1 MRNIIDIKLTS
12 IFSPICQTLLN
23 ETAQQRTGEFDNKCT
38 ELFVIRLD
46 GTIIAYATFKVTD
59 FTDVSIDSL
68 YFRNI
73 LKDHDFAD
81 FWLSRYLKRH
91 VGKNTY
97 LNYLMAL

>member
-1 MRNIIDIKLTS
+1 MHKIIDIKLTS

-23 ETAQQRTGEFDNKCT
+23 ETAQQQAVELDNKCT

-46 GTIIAYATFKVTD
+46 GTIIAFATFKVND

-73 LKDHDFAD
+73 LKDHNFAE
-81 FWLSRYLKRH
+81 FWLSRYLKRN
-91 VGKNTY
+91 VGKNAY
-97 LNYLMAL
+97 LNYLIAL